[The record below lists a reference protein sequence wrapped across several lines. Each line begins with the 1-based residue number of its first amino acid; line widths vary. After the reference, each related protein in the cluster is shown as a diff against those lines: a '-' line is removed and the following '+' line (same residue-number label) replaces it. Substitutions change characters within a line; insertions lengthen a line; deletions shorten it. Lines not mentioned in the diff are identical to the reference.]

1 MARCSLVASGFFV
14 NRMSD
19 EEQKEEKRAFKVED
33 RRRFSDTGEARP
45 GAPPDAAPQPAP
57 DEGKPTGPAAS
68 PRPSAPHE
76 GALPLNFST
85 FVLSLSTQALAH
97 LGEIPN
103 PLDNQVAVDLVAA
116 KHMID
121 ILGILKEKT
130 NGNLD
135 SSESGM
141 LDTVLYDLRL
151 KYVERVRGRS

>member
-1 MARCSLVASGFFV
+1 MASGFFV

-19 EEQKEEKRAFKVED
+19 QEHKEEKRAFKVED

-45 GAPPDAAPQPAP
+45 GTSPEAAPQTAP
-57 DEGKPTGPAAS
+57 DEAKPTGPAAS
-68 PRPSAPHE
+68 PPPSAPQE
-76 GALPLNFST
+76 GVLPLTFST

-103 PLDNQVAVDLVAA
+103 PLDKKVAVDLVAA

-130 NGNLD
+130 YGNLD